1 MKKIISG
8 NELRNKMLEGINLLC
23 NTVKETLGPKGSNII
38 IDHSMLSPFITN
50 DGVTIAENI
59 ESEDEI
65 INTILTLTKEASI
78 KTNELV
84 GDGTTT
90 TLVLLQS
97 IYNEGI
103 KRINEG
109 VNPILLKKE
118 INSNLEDI
126 IKLIEKESKI
136 PTKKNLKD
144 IAKVSGGSD
153 IIANIISD
161 AYNNVN
167 SKESINLIE
176 TEKNH
181 TYIEILDGYIFETLI
196 ASPYFFKN
204 NINIEFN
211 NPQILLINNA
221 LIEINSIENI
231 INECINKDIP
241 LIIIANDYS
250 EIFINEILSIYFDN
264 KLKVILL
271 KNPEYGINKNKLYEE
286 LGKISN
292 ANIITKM
299 NNICLNDLGNISKIK
314 INNENTIINFIEKN
328 NIKLKNFEST
338 INIYVGATT
347 TLERRELK
355 MRFEDAICATFEAKK
370 GILPGSGIT
379 LYKIS
384 EKLPNTNII
393 KNALKIPLEQILLNS
408 GLEPNKII
416 QELQNCK
423 FEKLYNVLLDKYENI
438 NETHI
443 IDPASVIINSLK
455 NASSI
460 AAMLLTTTSLIINEY
475 KQNINPS
482 NMLDM

>member
-1 MKKIISG
+1 MKKIIRG
-8 NELRNKMLEGINLLC
+8 NDLRNKVMEGINLLC
-23 NTVKETLGPKGSNII
+23 DTVKETLGPKGSNVI

-59 ESEDEI
+59 ESDDEI
-65 INTILTLTKEASI
+65 LNTILTLTKESSI

-103 KRINEG
+103 KKINEG

-118 INSNLEDI
+118 ISSNLDDI
-126 IKLIEKESKI
+126 IRLIEIESKK
-136 PTKKNLKD
+136 PTKENLKD
-144 IAKVSGGSD
+144 IAKVSGGSET
-153 IIANIISD
+153 IATIVSE
-161 AYNNVN
+161 AYKKVEN
-167 SKESINLIE
+167 KKSINLIE
-176 TEKNH
+176 IEKNQI
-181 TYIEILDGYIFETLI
+181 YMEILNGYIFETLI

-204 NINIEFN
+204 KKQIEYN
-211 NPQILLINNA
+211 NPQILLINNI
-221 LIEINSIENI
+221 LVEIYSLENI
-231 INECINKDIP
+231 LNESINNDSP

-250 EIFINEILSIYFDN
+250 ETFINEILSMYFDN

-271 KNPEYGINKNKLYEE
+271 KNPEYGINKNKLFEE
-286 LGKISN
+286 LNKISN
-292 ANIITKM
+292 AKIITNI
-299 NNICLNDLGNISKIK
+299 NNITLADLGHINKII
-314 INNENTIINFIEKN
+314 INNENTIINFLEKDD
-328 NIKLKNFEST
+328 IKLNNFEPT

-347 TLERRELK
+347 TLERKELK
-355 MRFEDAICATFEAKK
+355 MRFEDAICATFESKQ

-384 EKLPNTNII
+384 EKLPNTNIL
-393 KNALKIPLEQILLNS
+393 KNALKTPLSQILLNS
-408 GLEPNKII
+408 GLDPNEIIFELQKNKFNKI
-416 QELQNCK
+416 
-423 FEKLYNVLLDKYENI
+423 YNVISDKYENI

-443 IDPASVIINSLK
+443 IDPTSVIINSLK

-460 AAMLLTTTSLIINEY
+460 ASMLLTTTSLIINEY
-475 KQNINPS
+475 KTNINPS